1 MILNVGEGI
10 GESEE
15 NEGGELPVLERE
27 LVKVALVPE
36 HYHVVELLLNI
47 AVVDELCLDQLAPV
61 DDGKNVSWTW

>member
-15 NEGGELPVLERE
+15 DEGGELPVLEHKFVE
-27 LVKVALVPE
+27 VALVPE
-36 HYHVVELLLNI
+36 HYHFVELLLNI

-61 DDGKNVSWTW
+61 DDGRNVSWTW